1 MEIAKGVHLIET
13 YANCALFT
21 DGRLVLCDT
30 SVDDTAKDIFNWLRK
45 NGRAPGD
52 LTSVIVTHT
61 HNDHVL
67 GLKAVKSRA
76 PNAKIAVHKD
86 DADYVARTKV
96 YPGPPGPQRHEA
108 VNVDVRLE
116 DGQKYE
122 GFLILHVPGH
132 TPGTIALLDTE
143 RKILVAGDSLN
154 TEKGLA
160 PMSDKYNID
169 PAAHRQSIKKLA
181 NYEFETIL
189 VGHGAPI
196 LRGGSQQVKALAA
209 TL

>member
-61 HNDHVL
+61 HADHVL

-76 PNAKIAVHKD
+76 PNAKVAVHKD

-122 GFLILHVPGH
+122 GFLVIHAPGH
-132 TPGTIALLDTE
+132 TPGSIAILDTE
-143 RKILVAGDSLN
+143 RKILVAGDALN
-154 TEKGLA
+154 NEKGLA
-160 PMSDKYNID
+160 PPNDKYNID
-169 PAAHRQSIKKLA
+169 PKAVRSSIKKLA
-181 NYEFETIL
+181 NYQYETIL
-189 VGHGAPI
+189 FGHGGPI
-196 LRGGSQQVKALAA
+196 LRGGSQQVKDLAA
-209 TL
+209 RV

>member
-21 DGRLVLCDT
+21 DGRLVLIDT

-45 NGRAPGD
+45 NGRAPG
-52 LTSVIVTHT
+52 
-61 HNDHVL
+61 
-67 GLKAVKSRA
+67 
-76 PNAKIAVHKD
+76 AKIAVHRD

-122 GFLILHVPGH
+122 GFLVLHTPGH
-132 TPGTIALLDTE
+132 TPGHASLLDTE
-143 RKILVAGDSLN
+143 RKILVAGDALN
-154 TEKGLA
+154 NEKGLG

-169 PAAHRQSIKKLA
+169 PKAHRQSIKKLA

-189 VGHGAPI
+189 FGHGGPI

-209 TL
+209 KL

>member
-13 YANCALFT
+13 YANCVLFT
-21 DGRLVLCDT
+21 DGRLVLVDT

-52 LTSVIVTHT
+52 LTSVVVTHT
-61 HNDHVL
+61 HPDHVL
-67 GLKAVKSRA
+67 GLKAIKSRA
-76 PNAKIAVHKD
+76 PGAKIAVHRD
-86 DADYVARTKV
+86 DADFVARTKV

-122 GFLILHVPGH
+122 GFLVIHTPGH
-132 TPGTIALLDTE
+132 TPGHLSLLDTE

-154 TEKGLA
+154 NEKGLG

-169 PAAHRQSIKKLA
+169 PAQHRQSIKKLA

-189 VGHGAPI
+189 FGHGGPI

-209 TL
+209 KL